1 MSSGLA
7 CGDYAD
13 IWSELS
19 KKSMIEGNRFAVP
32 PEIEEIL
39 DHLPPHVTL
48 NVPDHILSIWFPPGP
63 VDGRMEGPALTRAQA
78 YAQSCGCK
86 FDHHQETGEG
96 IFYKPIP
103 SED

>member
-1 MSSGLA
+1 
-7 CGDYAD
+7 
-13 IWSELS
+13 
-19 KKSMIEGNRFAVP
+19 MIEGNRFAVP

-39 DHLPPHVTL
+39 DHFPPHVTL

-78 YAQSCGCK
+78 YAQSCACK
-86 FDHHQETGEG
+86 FDYHQDTGEG

>member
-1 MSSGLA
+1 
-7 CGDYAD
+7 
-13 IWSELS
+13 
-19 KKSMIEGNRFAVP
+19 MIEGNRFAVP

-78 YAQSCGCK
+78 YAQSCACK
-86 FDHHQETGEG
+86 FDYHQDTGEG